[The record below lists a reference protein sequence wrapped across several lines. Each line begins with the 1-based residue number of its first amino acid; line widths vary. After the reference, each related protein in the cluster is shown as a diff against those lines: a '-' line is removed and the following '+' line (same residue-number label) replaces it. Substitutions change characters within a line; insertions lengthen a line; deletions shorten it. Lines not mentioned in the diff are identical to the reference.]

1 VVECSSLENCR
12 GCESS
17 VSSNLT
23 ASAKSI
29 GIKRVRGGL

>member
-1 VVECSSLENCR
+1 
-12 GCESS
+12 

-29 GIKRVRGGL
+29 GFMRISRALTENYHTSYHTA